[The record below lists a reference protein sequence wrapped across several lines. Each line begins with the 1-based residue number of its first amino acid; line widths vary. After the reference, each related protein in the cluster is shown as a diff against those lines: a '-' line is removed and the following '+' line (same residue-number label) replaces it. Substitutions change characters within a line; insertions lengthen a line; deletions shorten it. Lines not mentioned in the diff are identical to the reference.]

1 MLASEMQMP
10 IQSSWL
16 NATDPGLIGKGVGA
30 KGKKGGRS
38 RDEELRPGGKA
49 EAFSSDAGKID

>member
-1 MLASEMQMP
+1 MP
-10 IQSSWL
+10 TQSSWL

-30 KGKKGGRS
+30 KGKKGAWS
-38 RDEELRPGGKA
+38 WDEELRPGGKT